1 MNDCAMVV
9 RRLNCTIPI
18 ETFKKLEEICKIED
32 RKQSNVLKRMIEA
45 EYERL
50 KKK

>member
-9 RRLNCTIPI
+9 RRLNCTIPK
-18 ETFKKLEEICKIED
+18 ETFEKLMEICKIED
-32 RKQSNVLKRMIEA
+32 RKQSNILKRLIEA